1 MGFFV
6 DRDGAVTPAAFL
18 LVVGGV
24 LVAIGYQYTQDDDY
38 QSTSHYVIFG
48 KPIQLLI
55 GSILIGLGLIADVW
69 RRFGNT
75 SSSVGKDETLA
86 FLPAEEILNELNK
99 MKHEGTIG
107 DSVASETEKKEI
119 EKLRLKKSVNCLDAL
134 AMKCGREQTRRNK
147 LMAKAKTEGDELNVN
162 IAGKLSYEQHELE
175 ILCQDAVYI
184 VLDLYPC
191 NDDAVSA
198 AISLLAL
205 IAKDEEVRRRH
216 IEEADKFGL
225 NVPVKAM
232 RDALKRAKIQDAE
245 DSEEARKVEWR
256 SAELQRKGCLMIGAL
271 ADGDPEMATKLVD
284 EDGLKAALDAMEWYR
299 FHSEVANWSLWC
311 VFCICYDHMG
321 NKGSLVMKLGGIQRI
336 CRAMKDLPTSLD
348 VARHGIAILFDLMRE
363 VPENPTALVQ
373 IRTIALNAGVH
384 DVLSRAMEEFDDS
397 VEIMMMGQQM
407 LYATGYQGNIPHYR
421 PRET

>member
-1 MGFFV
+1 MGFLV

-24 LVAIGYQYTQDDDY
+24 LIAIGYQYDQDDDY
-38 QSTSHYVIFG
+38 RSTSHYVIFG

-55 GSILIGLGLIADVW
+55 GSILIGLGLIADLW
-69 RRFGNT
+69 CRFGDA
-75 SSSVGKDETLA
+75 SSSVEKHDESLA
-86 FLPAEEILNELNK
+86 FLPAEEILNELKK
-99 MKHEGTIG
+99 MKHEGTID
-107 DSVASETEKKEI
+107 DSVSSETEKKEI

-134 AMKCGREQTRRNK
+134 AMKCGREQNRRNK

-205 IAKDEEVRRRH
+205 IAKDKEVRRRH

-232 RDALKRAKIQDAE
+232 RDALKRAKIQDVE

-284 EDGLKAALDAMEWYR
+284 EDGLEAALDAME
-299 FHSEVANWSLWC
+299 
-311 VFCICYDHMG
+311 
-321 NKGSLVMKLGGIQRI
+321 
-336 CRAMKDLPTSLD
+336 
-348 VARHGIAILFDLMRE
+348 
-363 VPENPTALVQ
+363 
-373 IRTIALNAGVH
+373 
-384 DVLSRAMEEFDDS
+384 
-397 VEIMMMGQQM
+397 
-407 LYATGYQGNIPHYR
+407 
-421 PRET
+421 